1 MSISFLEGKVHIHFR
16 RNKPPSKPENRRQ
29 QKQGVNT
36 MNIAIVGAG
45 NIGSGLASVLA
56 KTSHSISIVDAQNG
70 AAAAAKLKEQGLNV
84 AVSELSPAV
93 AAADLVILATPFA
106 ASKAVVAEADFAG
119 KIIVDVSNPITDDF
133 SGLQVGFNSSA
144 AEELAKLA
152 PAAKVVKAFNT
163 VFAQHYASGLKLNGE
178 ALQTFVASDDE
189 AARAA
194 VKDLAAEIGLE
205 PKDAGPL
212 SNARYLEPLGYLN
225 INFGYILGYGT
236 QIAPKW
242 LSE

>member
-1 MSISFLEGKVHIHFR
+1 MHFR
-16 RNKPPSKPENRRQ
+16 RNKPPNKKENGRQ
-29 QKQGVNT
+29 QKQGVSK

-56 KTSHSISIVDAQNG
+56 KTSHSITVVDSDNG
-70 AAAAAKLKEQGLNV
+70 VAAAAKLKDQGIEVNAGALKP
-84 AVSELSPAV
+84 SV
-93 AAADLVILATPFA
+93 AAADVVILSTPFA
-106 ASKAVVAEADFAG
+106 ASKAIVAEANFSG
-119 KIIVDVSNPITDDF
+119 KILIDVSNPITDDF
-133 SGLQVGFNSSA
+133 SGLQVGFTSSA
-144 AEELAKLA
+144 AEELAALA

-178 ALQTFVASDDE
+178 ALQTFVASDDD
-189 AARAA
+189 AAKAV

-212 SNARYLEPLGYLN
+212 SNARYLEPLGFLN
-225 INFGYILGYGT
+225 INFGYVLGYGT